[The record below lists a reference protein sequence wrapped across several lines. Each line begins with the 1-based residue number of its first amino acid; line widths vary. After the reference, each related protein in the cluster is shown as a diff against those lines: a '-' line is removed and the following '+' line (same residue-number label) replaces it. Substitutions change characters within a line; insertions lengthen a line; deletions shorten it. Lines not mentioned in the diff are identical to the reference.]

1 MMTMWL
7 LIMLLIPSSP
17 GRVDSGH
24 LKLLWDLYILQE
36 TEEYRV
42 LGKLH
47 YNTGFINSI
56 ESIYVGLS
64 ESFISLRQEDFEDGF
79 IVSVL

>member
-7 LIMLLIPSSP
+7 LILLLIPSSP

-24 LKLLWDLYILQE
+24 LKLLWELYILQE
-36 TEEYRV
+36 TEEDRV

-47 YNTGFINSI
+47 CKTGFIYSI
-56 ESIYVGLS
+56 DPIYIGLS

-79 IVSVL
+79 IVSML